1 MTNCGR
7 GFCLESEGHAE
18 YEERETMVDFS
29 ATELSPGQFHI
40 MLQSHRQ
47 RQDKF
52 LCVHKQLGTR
62 IGSQNDLQITY
73 GRRANHP

>member
-29 ATELSPGQFHI
+29 ATGNYHLDSFILCFKVINNAKISFFVYIKSWKHELAVRMTF
-40 MLQSHRQ
+40 
-47 RQDKF
+47 K
-52 LCVHKQLGTR
+52 
-62 IGSQNDLQITY
+62 
-73 GRRANHP
+73 